1 MNSPMWLLPKA
12 NCKSACS
19 QREAN
24 KYLLTQ
30 STWMDH
36 CLRTLDRVLLS
47 YETSRPD
54 WILLGCDTVS
64 LGKQLLPFRR
74 ILVSSLF
81 TIKQSKT
88 FALKMETLG
97 PCDTAWTPRHT
108 SAFQINT
115 TLGLSA
121 LVRLLNPWT
130 IKNKVN
136 YWKTQS
142 VPRSKHTPSRL

>member
-1 MNSPMWLLPKA
+1 MNSPMWLLPRVKY
-12 NCKSACS
+12 KSACS

-30 STWMDH
+30 STWTDH
-36 CLRTLDRVLLS
+36 CLRTLDHVLLS

-54 WILLGCDTVS
+54 WRLLGCDTVS

-81 TIKQSKT
+81 AVKQSNT

-97 PCDTAWTPRHT
+97 PCDTALTPRHT
-108 SAFQINT
+108 STFNINT

-121 LVRLLNPWT
+121 FVQLLNPSA
-130 IKNKVN
+130 IKNNVN

-142 VPRSKHTPSRL
+142 VSRSKHTPSRL